1 MLGAAFAVSS
11 YLNSLRAFSDAEELV
26 GTLFSG
32 LQILPFI
39 FTGLAFSLLYIAVP
53 NCRVPVKAAFG
64 AGFFSAVLFELA
76 KNMFTFFVS
85 DFSSYQLIYGAFA
98 AFPLFLLWVYLS
110 WMIILLGVEVCRALT
125 LYKEGY
131 KKNGHP
137 IVSLLDLLQLFYQ
150 RQLEGGAVSEME
162 IMDILGKREVELWTQ
177 FADILIGQR
186 FIQKT
191 EIGYYVLVRNLEKVD
206 FGQFYLTL
214 PWPLPQ
220 PQSLENINTHQGWG
234 KELTPRFLAIHDYQ
248 QQVSVSLAQILAAQD
263 PKLDNNSL

>member
-1 MLGAAFAVSS
+1 
-11 YLNSLRAFSDAEELV
+11 
-26 GTLFSG
+26 
-32 LQILPFI
+32 
-39 FTGLAFSLLYIAVP
+39 
-53 NCRVPVKAAFG
+53 
-64 AGFFSAVLFELA
+64 
-76 KNMFTFFVS
+76 
-85 DFSSYQLIYGAFA
+85 
-98 AFPLFLLWVYLS
+98 
-110 WMIILLGVEVCRALT
+110 MIILLGVEVCRALT

-220 PQSLENINTHQGWG
+220 PQSLESINTHQGWG

-248 QQVSVSLAQILAAQD
+248 QQQLSVSLAQILAAQD